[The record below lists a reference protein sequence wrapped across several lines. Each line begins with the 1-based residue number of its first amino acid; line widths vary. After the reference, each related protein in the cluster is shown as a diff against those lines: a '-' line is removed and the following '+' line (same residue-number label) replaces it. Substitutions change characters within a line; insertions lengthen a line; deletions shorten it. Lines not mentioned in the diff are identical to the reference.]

1 MCTDYYFT
9 VSTKFV
15 ISFYPITAVLTSYT
29 TNKTMKR
36 FMADARLQNKTILL
50 TRGWQFVFGG
60 FLRSAEDQRL
70 SFMIV
75 SSYQLTF
82 LVHNQCVT
90 LQILVNFNIASFIL

>member
-1 MCTDYYFT
+1 MLKEGNTAKIMKRYYTPRDKNYNLLCTDYYFT

-15 ISFYPITAVLTSYT
+15 ISFYPITAVLTSYA

-36 FMADARLQNKTILL
+36 FIANARLQNKTVLL

-70 SFMIV
+70 SFIIV
-75 SSYQLTF
+75 SSY
-82 LVHNQCVT
+82 
-90 LQILVNFNIASFIL
+90 